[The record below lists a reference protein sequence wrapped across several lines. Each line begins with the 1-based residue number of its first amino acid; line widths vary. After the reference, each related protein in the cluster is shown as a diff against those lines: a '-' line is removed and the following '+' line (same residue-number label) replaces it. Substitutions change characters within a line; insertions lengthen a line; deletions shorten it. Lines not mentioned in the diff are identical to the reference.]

1 MSSNVIQARYEPPV
15 ERANLSNMRRLLRR
29 LKPYRWMLLQGLVL
43 LIVLDV
49 LRITQPKFTQYAID
63 WYIIPRDLRGLR
75 WLALLFLGVL
85 IVSALC
91 QFFLNHL
98 LKSAALRAMGDIR
111 NEVFRKLQRQDV
123 AYIDR
128 TPTGRVMTCLTSD
141 VEALEEL
148 FTSGLT
154 DILGG
159 AIRIASVIAIMLW
172 MDVRLTLVALVTVPT
187 FLAATIFFMKQ
198 TRQGYDVL
206 RRQLGHIN
214 SFLQEHLSGAH
225 IVKIFNRELKALARF
240 THINDQSRAASMKP
254 IYHLA
259 LFFPLVDFIGAVGV
273 ALIIWYGGWRVMS
286 SNGEALTVG
295 ALVAF
300 VQYSQQLFQPLREI
314 ADRYTGLQGAIVAA
328 QRIFRMLDLPT
339 AIHSPARLLKSGRA
353 RGEVEFEHVWFAYD
367 DEEWVLKDVSFK
379 VEAGQSIALVGR
391 TGAGKTTI
399 TNLLLRFYD
408 VQRGRILLDGV
419 DIREWDLK
427 SLRKNFAVVLQDLLL
442 FRDTVEG
449 NIRLGREN
457 ISTERVEWAAREV
470 CADHFIR
477 LLPDGYQTMVQERG
491 GGLSAG
497 QKQLITLARALASE
511 PSMLILDEATNSV
524 DPETERVVQRAVE
537 RVMRERTTFHVAH
550 RLSTIRKTSL
560 IVVLDRG
567 EVREQGT
574 HQQLLA
580 ARGLYWQLH
589 QLQSSTSSRAVEK
602 SV

>member
-1 MSSNVIQARYEPPV
+1 MSTNVIQTRYEAPV
-15 ERANLSNMRRLLRR
+15 ERANKLSSVRRLLSR
-29 LKPYRWMLLQGLVL
+29 LKPYKWMLLHALVL

-63 WYIIPRDLRGLR
+63 LYIIPRDLRGLR
-75 WLALLFLGVL
+75 WLAVIFLGVL

-91 QFFLNHL
+91 QFFLNFL
-98 LKSAALRAMGDIR
+98 LKWAALRAMADIR
-111 NEVFRKLQRQDV
+111 NELFSKLQRQDV

-141 VEALEEL
+141 VDALEEL

-172 MDVRLTLVALVTVPT
+172 MDVRLTLIALITVPM

-198 TRQGYDVL
+198 TRHGYDVL
-206 RRQLGHIN
+206 RGRLGQIN
-214 SFLQEHLSGAH
+214 TFLQENLSGAH
-225 IVKIFNRELKALARF
+225 IIKIFNREIKSFARF
-240 THINDQSRAASMKP
+240 FQINDQSRAASMKP

-259 LFFPLVDFIGAVGV
+259 LFFPLVDLIGAVGV

-286 SNGEALTVG
+286 SSGEALSVG

-300 VQYSQQLFQPLREI
+300 VLYSQQLFQPLREI
-314 ADRYTGLQGAIVAA
+314 ADRYTGLQGAVVAA
-328 QRIFRMLDLPT
+328 QRIFKMLDLPT
-339 AIHSPARLLKSGRA
+339 VIRSPSRPLKTGRA
-353 RGEVEFEHVWFAYD
+353 RGMVEFDHVWFAYD
-367 DEEWVLKDVSFK
+367 GEEWVLKDVSFR

-419 DIREWDLK
+419 DVREWDLK
-427 SLRKNFAVVLQDLLL
+427 SLRENFAVVLQDLLL

-449 NIRLGREN
+449 NIRLGREE
-457 ISTERVEWAAREV
+457 ISKERVVWAAREV

-477 LLPDGYQTMVQERG
+477 LLPEGYHTMVQERG

-497 QKQLITLARALASE
+497 QKQLITLARALVSE

-524 DPETERVVQRAVE
+524 DTETERMVQHAIE
-537 RVMRERTTFHVAH
+537 RVMHERTTFHVAH
-550 RLSTIRKTSL
+550 RFSTIRKTSL
-560 IVVLDRG
+560 IIVLERG
-567 EVREQGT
+567 EVCEQGT
-574 HQQLLA
+574 HQKLLA
-580 ARGLYWQLH
+580 ARGLYWQLY
-589 QLQSSTSSRAVEK
+589 QLQSSFSS
-602 SV
+602 

>member
-1 MSSNVIQARYEPPV
+1 
-15 ERANLSNMRRLLRR
+15 LS
-29 LKPYRWMLLQGLVL
+29 
-43 LIVLDV
+43 
-49 LRITQPKFTQYAID
+49 
-63 WYIIPRDLRGLR
+63 GLR
-75 WLALLFLGVL
+75 WLAAIFLAVL

-91 QFFLNHL
+91 QFFLNYL
-98 LKSAALRAMGDIR
+98 LKSAALRAMADIR
-111 NEVFRKLQRQDV
+111 NEVFRKLQRQDM

-128 TPTGRVMTCLTSD
+128 TPAGRVMTCLTSD

-159 AIRIASVIAIMLW
+159 ATRIASVIAIMLW

-187 FLAATIFFMKQ
+187 FLAATIFFMRQ
-198 TRQGYDVL
+198 TRHGYDVL
-206 RRQLGHIN
+206 RGRLGQLN

-225 IVKIFNRELKALARF
+225 VIKIFNRETKVLAKF
-240 THINDQSRAASMKP
+240 SQINDQSRSASMKP

-259 LFFPLVDFIGAVGV
+259 LFFPLVDLIGTVGV

-314 ADRYTGLQGAIVAA
+314 ADRYTGLQGAVVAA

-339 AIHSPARLLKSGRA
+339 GIHSPIRPLKGGRA
-353 RGEVEFEHVWFAYD
+353 RGQIEFEHVWFTYD
-367 DEEWVLKDVSFK
+367 DEEWVLKDVSFR
-379 VEAGQSIALVGR
+379 VEAGQSLALVGR

-427 SLRKNFAVVLQDLLL
+427 SLRENFAVVLQDLLL

-457 ISTERVEWAAREV
+457 ISTERVVWAAREV

-477 LLPDGYQTMVQERG
+477 LLPDGYNTMVQERG

-511 PSMLILDEATNSV
+511 SSMLILDEATNSV
-524 DPETERVVQRAVE
+524 DTETETVVQRAVE
-537 RVMRERTTFHVAH
+537 RVMHERTTLHVAH

-560 IVVLDRG
+560 IIVLNHG
-567 EVREQGT
+567 EVCEQGN
-574 HQQLLA
+574 HQKLLA
-580 ARGLYWQLH
+580 ARGLYWQLYE
-589 QLQSSTSSRAVEK
+589 LQSSTSKVPVEK
-602 SV
+602 NI